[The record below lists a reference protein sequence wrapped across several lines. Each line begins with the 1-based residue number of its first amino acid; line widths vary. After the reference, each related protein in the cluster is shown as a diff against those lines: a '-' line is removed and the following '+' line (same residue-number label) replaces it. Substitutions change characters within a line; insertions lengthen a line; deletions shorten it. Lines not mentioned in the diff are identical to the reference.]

1 MLDKTALQQHKK
13 RWQAVARF
21 EEEEERQ
28 STSLDRWQRLNSIIR
43 LAGNLN
49 LAKDANLDETIV
61 WHRWNRLRELHLGN
75 SHS

>member
-21 EEEEERQ
+21 EEDEERQ
-28 STSLDRWQRLNSIIR
+28 STSLDRWQRLNAIVR

-49 LAKDANLDETIV
+49 LAKDAKQDETIV
-61 WHRWNRLRELHLGN
+61 WNRWNRLRELHLGN
-75 SHS
+75 SH

>member
-21 EEEEERQ
+21 EEDEERQ
-28 STSLDRWQRLNSIIR
+28 STTLDRWQRLNAIVR

-49 LAKDANLDETIV
+49 LAKDAKQDETIV
-61 WHRWNRLRELHLGN
+61 WNRWNRLRELHLGN
-75 SHS
+75 SH

>member
-13 RWQAVARF
+13 RWQEVARF

-28 STSLDRWQRLNSIIR
+28 STSLDRWQRLNAIIR
-43 LAGNLN
+43 LATDLN
-49 LAKDANLDETIV
+49 LAKDANQDEAFV
-61 WHRWNRLRELHLGN
+61 WNRWNRLRELHLGN